1 MRVKI
6 WRSVTKAIA
15 ALAAAG
21 FLWFAT
27 TAFPSIAAAPD
38 SGPAGVDPARAARDV
53 FQDESFWW
61 KRLEPRL
68 EPRTVSLS
76 WFESI
81 VAAVWSSIRPGLQ
94 RIVEWIL
101 AFLRK
106 LFSVFGR
113 PYTGGADAIWL
124 IVIGLLAWAAWKLAP
139 AIVRWLSGRRPARIT
154 HEDPTWQPLA
164 EAADLFA
171 QAGQAFRDGLHAEA
185 IRLALLALIARLEKQ
200 GLLRYDTTR
209 TNREYLRELR
219 QRADLA
225 ACFGQLS
232 RIYDRVWYGRASA
245 GAAEAEQAISL
256 CGSVINREDLVPE

>member
-1 MRVKI
+1 VKF
-6 WRSVTKAIA
+6 WRSISKAIA

-27 TAFPSIAAAPD
+27 AAFPAIAAAPD
-38 SGPAGVDPARAARDV
+38 SGPVGVDPARAACDV

-61 KRLEPRL
+61 KRL

-81 VAAVWSSIRPGLQ
+81 VAAVWSSIRPGLNG
-94 RIVEWIL
+94 ILEWIA

-106 LFSVFGR
+106 FFSVFGR
-113 PYTGGADAIWL
+113 PYTGGAGAIWL
-124 IVIGLLAWAAWKLAP
+124 IVIGLLAWATWKLAP
-139 AIVRWLSGRRPARIT
+139 AIVRWLSGRRPVRIT
-154 HEDPTWQPLA
+154 HEDVTWQPLA

-209 TNREYLRELR
+209 TNREYQRELG

-225 ACFGQLS
+225 ACFGQLA
-232 RIYDRVWYGRASA
+232 RIYDRVWYGRARA

-256 CGSVINREDLVPE
+256 CGSVINREDLISE